1 MPDDVLIDSYLQ
13 GKNTYTPPADERS
26 ISQKINET
34 PKDAIER
41 YKKEVEEDPLA
52 LSETQQKRIEQGDD
66 AVEAVKKQ
74 LEKDSKATTATAKTD
89 QQLTDQAVSGA
100 KATSSGDMYDLMREI
115 AGTREQ
121 AKKEAFANAMIQL
134 GAGVAS
140 GNLAAGLSAAGKAA
154 SETMSDYRDRALK
167 GRLAELQL
175 KKADIQEA
183 RYARSEDLAERR
195 EKRYLIAAADK
206 SIKEQTDNL
215 LVKVSL
221 ELEARLGRTPTD
233 AEIANAMEDARQRI
247 IDAAATTYGLDRRL
261 LGGVSVTPEEED
273 DDAPTTQ
280 YQTDPSAPKLVDV
293 N

>member
-1 MPDDVLIDSYLQ
+1 MVVISHDRTFLDRICTQIVSIERVISR
-13 GKNTYTPPADERS
+13 TYTGNYSDY
-26 ISQKINET
+26 
-34 PKDAIER
+34 IE
-41 YKKEVEEDPLA
+41 
-52 LSETQQKRIEQGDD
+52 QKRIEQGDD

>member
-1 MPDDVLIDSYLQ
+1 
-13 GKNTYTPPADERS
+13 
-26 ISQKINET
+26 
-34 PKDAIER
+34 
-41 YKKEVEEDPLA
+41 
-52 LSETQQKRIEQGDD
+52 
-66 AVEAVKKQ
+66 
-74 LEKDSKATTATAKTD
+74 
-89 QQLTDQAVSGA
+89 
-100 KATSSGDMYDLMREI
+100 MREI

-195 EKRYLIAAADK
+195 EKRYVIAAADK

-233 AEIANAMEDARQRI
+233 AEIANAMEAARQ
-247 IDAAATTYGLDRRL
+247 
-261 LGGVSVTPEEED
+261 
-273 DDAPTTQ
+273 
-280 YQTDPSAPKLVDV
+280 
-293 N
+293 